1 MSKNSEKTPVG
12 LNQLLGLTSSDLSVS
27 KLHFQF
33 KPEELNQSLRSIFNK
48 IAFTIHI
55 SEGFESK

>member
-1 MSKNSEKTPVG
+1 MSKNIEKTP
-12 LNQLLGLTSSDLSVS
+12 SDLSVS